1 MNLDSDS
8 GPKAL
13 RDSCDGHAV
22 ILDPIIG
29 LSRLEP
35 ASASVPAAAKNQ
47 QNEDDDDEKCGVVH
61 VALLALELVIDTQ
74 SLAGKARS
82 GPAQTR
88 LLRKVLRE
96 APLETKRGKRQY
108 QNPQRPF

>member
-1 MNLDSDS
+1 L
-8 GPKAL
+8 
-13 RDSCDGHAV
+13 DGHAV

-61 VALLALELVIDTQ
+61 VAFLALEFVIATQ
-74 SLAGKARS
+74 SLAGR
-82 GPAQTR
+82 PAG
-88 LLRKVLRE
+88 VLRE
-96 APLETKRGKRQY
+96 RYYSGKCSVKRRSKAKRGKRQY